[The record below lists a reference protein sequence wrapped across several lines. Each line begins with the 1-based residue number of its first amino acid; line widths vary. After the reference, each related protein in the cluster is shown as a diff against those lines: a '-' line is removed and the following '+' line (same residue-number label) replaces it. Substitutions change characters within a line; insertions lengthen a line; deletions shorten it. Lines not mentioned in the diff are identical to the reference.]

1 MYRWVVFMHLF
12 ATFAFLLAHGVQ
24 AAVMLK
30 FRREADPEHSL
41 ALFNVLPSL
50 HLLRLLTALIV
61 ITGLVAGFTV
71 NWWRQG
77 WMWVSL
83 AILVAIAVLM
93 SRYGSGYFTLIA
105 DAASR
110 AVEAGKRGPALD
122 EFAAVRGA
130 WHPIGMTVFGMVG
143 LAIILWLMMFK
154 PF

>member
-30 FRREADPEHSL
+30 FRREADPERSL

-50 HLLRLLTALIV
+50 HLLRILVALGV
-61 ITGLVAGFTV
+61 ITGLVAGFMT

-77 WMWVSL
+77 WMWASL
-83 AILVAIAVLM
+83 VVLVVITVLM
-93 SRYGSGYFTLIA
+93 SRYGSGYFGLIQQ
-105 DAASR
+105 AAAR
-110 AVEAGKRGPALD
+110 AIEEGKGGPALD
-122 EFAAVRGA
+122 EFTAVRGA